1 MTIQEIN
8 EALHQYI
15 EGLANEAQ
23 TIADEHWRF
32 HLRNNALLPP
42 REKCRLNVWVRLRRH
57 HLEIYWTHF
66 SFFKRATSDKSGVYS
81 KYIPKGRGNQYRE
94 KSLALRAETW
104 EIDKVLEV
112 EGKMAEIRAEYAD
125 VKRAITALKRVEKR
139 AIDRRSEN
147 LA

>member
-1 MTIQEIN
+1 MTIQDVI
-8 EALHQYI
+8 EALHLCI
-15 EGLANEAQ
+15 EALAKDAKA
-23 TIADEHWRF
+23 IADEHWNF

-66 SFFKRATSDKSGVYS
+66 RFFKRATSDKSGVYS
-81 KYIPKGRGNQYRE
+81 KYIPKGKGNQYRA
-94 KSLALRAETW
+94 KSLALRAEPW

-125 VKRAITALKRVEKR
+125 IKRAITALKRAEKNAVE
-139 AIDRRSEN
+139 RSS
-147 LA
+147 